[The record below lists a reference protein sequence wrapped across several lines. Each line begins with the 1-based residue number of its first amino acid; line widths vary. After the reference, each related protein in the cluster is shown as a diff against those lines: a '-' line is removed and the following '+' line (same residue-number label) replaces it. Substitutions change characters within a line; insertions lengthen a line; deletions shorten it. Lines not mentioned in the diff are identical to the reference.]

1 MKTNLKKMEW
11 AQLSELFPE
20 GVYMPNANNTL
31 QKIDSQSSLDNYKN
45 EIINK
50 FGEVDILVNKDGE
63 IYNKIKII
71 SDEFDKVSNALMDSK
86 RKSYNY

>member
-1 MKTNLKKMEW
+1 MKKNLKDVEW
-11 AQLSELFPE
+11 HNISNTFPG

-71 SDEFDKVSNALMDSK
+71 SDEFDKVSNAIMDSK